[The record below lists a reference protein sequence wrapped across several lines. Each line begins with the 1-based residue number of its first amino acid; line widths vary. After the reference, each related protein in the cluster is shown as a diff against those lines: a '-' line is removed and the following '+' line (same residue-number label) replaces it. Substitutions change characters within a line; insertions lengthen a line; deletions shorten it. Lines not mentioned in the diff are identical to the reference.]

1 MLPTKG
7 SLAFA
12 QDLSEVSGVH
22 RSYEARFRMIRF
34 EGVWRSDIP
43 CGNLKN
49 SFVAPFGRKSSH
61 LFCVWFQKHLYK
73 NQQKKHDKLH
83 PISNF
88 KTCNSLYII
97 LIAET
102 SPPFKKK
109 QKNLPFL
116 IAHPLSP
123 WPRPSDFVVARSSST
138 PCLSENVGWPSPY
151 WFIRICKDSL
161 LTYLFGVFLLF
172 WP

>member
-1 MLPTKG
+1 MLYLVGTLKTALLLLLEGNP
-7 SLAFA
+7 LIFFA
-12 QDLSEVSGVH
+12 SD
-22 RSYEARFRMIRF
+22 FRNI
-34 EGVWRSDIP
+34 SIKI
-43 CGNLKN
+43 NK
-49 SFVAPFGRKSSH
+49 
-61 LFCVWFQKHLYK
+61 
-73 NQQKKHDKLH
+73 KKHDKLH

-138 PCLSENVGWPSPY
+138 PCLSENVGWHSPY

-172 WP
+172 